1 MKNFLGQKILLLTAH
16 PDDESYAAAGTLFK
30 NYQAGGWNV
39 LVCASYGE
47 KGTSHLNEKISSE
60 KFKQIR
66 KQELLRAAKLLH
78 IAPVHFI
85 GVPDGKIKQNK
96 VKVFNQFIKYAK
108 KYQPQVIMGYGKDGI
123 SGHHDHI
130 AVGDIASNVA
140 KLLKVPYISFT
151 LPPGINKMAMIYLKT
166 RRRAKHY
173 INNIKFAKP
182 NSKVIINAAIKKKAL
197 GCYKSQMD
205 GVKAFI
211 GFPKFVVKELLKS
224 EYFVINKKN

>member
-16 PDDESYAAAGTLFK
+16 PDDESYAAAGTMFE
-30 NYQAGGWNV
+30 NYKADGWNV

-47 KGTSHLNEKISSE
+47 KGTSHLKKQITSA

-66 KQELLRAAKLLH
+66 KKELLRAAKLLH

-96 VKVFNQFIKYAK
+96 AKIFNQFIRYAK
-108 KYQPQVIMGYGKDGI
+108 KYKPQVILGYGKDGI

-130 AVGDIASNVA
+130 AVGDIASKVA
-140 KLLKVPYISFT
+140 RKLKIPYVAYT
-151 LPPGINKMAMIYLKT
+151 LPPRINKMAEKYLKS
-166 RRRAKHY
+166 RRRAGHY
-173 INNIKFAKP
+173 INKLKFT
-182 NSKVIINAAIKKKAL
+182 KAL
-197 GCYKSQMD
+197 GCHKSQMD
-205 GVKAFI
+205 GVKAFT
-211 GFPKFVVKELLKS
+211 GFPKFAVKELLKS